1 MANMKRKAAIA
12 INIIIVILEV
22 VSIIIRLNVRH
33 ALGIEYYTM
42 DSNIL
47 SLIISAILAYYL
59 IKGGKI
65 PKWVSIAKY
74 VAVCMLTVTIL
85 VTAFILSP
93 MIENG
98 FYIFM
103 FTDQMLYNHT
113 LCPILSL
120 ISFLLLEKHNLVKK
134 DIWWPIG
141 ATLLYAFILI
151 ILNLCHVVDGPYP
164 FLQVYNQTLLAT
176 FGWAA
181 LILGGAAGISAG
193 VYALRKNK

>member
-151 ILNLCHVVDGPYP
+151 ILNLCRVVDGPYP

-176 FGWAA
+176 FG
-181 LILGGAAGISAG
+181 
-193 VYALRKNK
+193 

>member
-1 MANMKRKAAIA
+1 MKRKAAIA
-12 INIIIVILEV
+12 INIIIVILEI
-22 VSIIIRLNVRH
+22 VSIVIRLNVRQ

-47 SLIISAILAYYL
+47 SLIISSILAYYL

-65 PKWVSIAKY
+65 SKWVSVAKY
-74 VAVCMLTVTIL
+74 VAVCMLAVTIL
-85 VTAFILSP
+85 VTVFILSP

-120 ISFLLLEKHNLVKK
+120 VSFLLLEKHNLIKK

-141 ATLLYAFILI
+141 ATLLYAFVLI
-151 ILNLCHVVDGPYP
+151 ILNLCRVVDGPYP
-164 FLQVYNQTLLAT
+164 FLQVYNQSLIAT
-176 FGWAA
+176 FGWAV
-181 LILGGAAGISAG
+181 LILGGTAGISAG
-193 VYALRKNK
+193 IYALRKNK